1 MNKNYYCIIMAGG
14 AGSRFWPMSR
24 NARPKQFLDILG
36 LGRTFI
42 QMTYDRFVKIVPV
55 ENILIVTSHQYAD
68 LVKEQLPDILPDN
81 ILLEPYK
88 RNTAPCIAYATYKL
102 YDKNPDATVV
112 VAPSDHFITGEENF
126 CNTINCAL
134 EHASSSKDLFTIGI
148 KPTRPDTNYGY
159 IQINRQTNRII
170 SGHSSYAVKT
180 FTEKPNEELAKVFIE
195 TGEFFWNSGIFI
207 WNLSAIKA
215 ELENHLPEVATLF
228 AKGEGIYNTP
238 GEKDFILKVYDNS
251 PSISIDYGVMEKTSR
266 AWIFLSNFGWSD
278 VGTWNSLYDRSVNK
292 TPEGNFIKASN
303 TLLRGVSN
311 SIIWEKNPEKLL
323 VVRGLDDYMVIDEK
337 DVLLICPNDEKVLK
351 DILAELAIEEQS
363 KYL

>member
-1 MNKNYYCIIMAGG
+1 
-14 AGSRFWPMSR
+14 MSR
-24 NARPKQFLDILG
+24 NAKPKQFLDILG

-42 QMTYDRFVKIVPV
+42 QMTYDRFVKVVPA
-55 ENILIVTSHQYAD
+55 ENILIVTSEQYSD
-68 LVKEQLPDILPDN
+68 LVREQLPDILPEN

-112 VAPSDHFITGEENF
+112 VAPSDHLITGEENF
-126 CNTINCAL
+126 CNTIVCAL
-134 EHASSSKDLFTIGI
+134 EHASGSKELFTIGI

-159 IQINRQTNRII
+159 IQINRNINQII
-170 SGHSSYAVKT
+170 CGHSSYEVKT

-207 WNLSAIKA
+207 WNLQAIKE
-215 ELENHLPEVATLF
+215 ELEHHLPEVATLF
-228 AKGEGIYNTP
+228 AKGEGLYNTSR
-238 GEKDFILKVYDNS
+238 EKDFIKKVYDNS

-278 VGTWNSLYDRSVNK
+278 VGTWSSLYDRTPNK
-292 TPEGNFIKASN
+292 TPEGNAVKASN
-303 TLLRGVSN
+303 ALIRGVKN
-311 SIIWEKNPEKLL
+311 SIIWEKDPEKLI
-323 VVRGLDDYMVIDEK
+323 VVRGLEDFMVIDEQ
-337 DVLLICPNDEKVLK
+337 DVLLICPNDDKVVK
-351 DILAELAIEEQS
+351 DILAEIAIEEQS